1 MVACCKRQVSIA
13 FSGETHPEQPTE
25 GCLEGSLS
33 SLTAWQVGQQLPG
46 ATSHRDEG
54 AVREAGAA

>member
-54 AVREAGAA
+54 TGAA